1 MTNYVSIEEQLN
13 EEAKRI
19 LVLIKKDYYNVM
31 SEEKREVLDSLLN
44 GQVVIVNQGVSIFN
58 DNTLAHGG
66 RTLRDRKV
74 HFYPDVREFN
84 SDEEIIGTCKRL
96 LPHECFHYFIQ
107 PDAIRLKDNLEK
119 EMASFYTEGL
129 VEREARKFSEKY
141 GSAVPFEKANYGYN
155 INFVNRI
162 QNSLH
167 ATDYTVIFSENDYIK
182 GIGRYFSEYSRIL
195 RERERDLNLIR
206 EMVQD
211 VPIDLRKRV
220 QRKMRTIALQN
231 GGILGLKE
239 KLEEL
244 GITLQRNIENLEQS
258 DEDREI
264 WYKYIIG
271 EILLKYI

>member
-31 SEEKREVLDSLLN
+31 SEEKKKILDNLLN
-44 GQVVIVNQGVSIFN
+44 GQVVIVSRGTSKFK

-66 RTLRDRKV
+66 RALGDGKV
-74 HFYPDVREFN
+74 HFYPDVRNFE
-84 SDEEIIGTCKRL
+84 SDKEIVGTCKRL

-107 PDAIRLKDNLEK
+107 PDAIRLEDNLEK

-162 QNSLH
+162 QNSLQ
-167 ATDYTVIFSENDYIK
+167 ATNYSTIFSESDYIK
-182 GIGRYFSEYSRIL
+182 GIGRYLNEYRRIL
-195 RERERDLNLIR
+195 QERESDLNAIR
-206 EMVQD
+206 EMVGG
-211 VPIDLRKRV
+211 VPINLRKRI
-220 QRKMRTIALQN
+220 QSKMRTIALQN

-244 GITLQRNIENLEQS
+244 GITLQRNIENLKQT
-258 DEDREI
+258 DEDREV
-264 WYKYIIG
+264 
-271 EILLKYI
+271 